1 MGATFVVN
9 WRGPEVEA
17 KVRYATRW
25 GMDSVMA
32 DCVTTSKSMVP
43 VKTAILQ
50 GSIRMRPAVDLGDR
64 IEGYWGSFAV
74 KYARWVEEGTGPHVI
89 LPRKMQALFWPGAD
103 HPVRMVYHPGTKPH
117 PYLVPSAQM
126 HYPSLALR
134 IGMKLRTPE

>member
-1 MGATFVVN
+1 MGATFVVH
-9 WRGPEVEA
+9 WRGDQVEA

-43 VKTAILQ
+43 RKTTKLQ
-50 GSIRMRPAVDLGDR
+50 GSIQMRPAEDQGSR
-64 IEGYWGSFAV
+64 IVGYWGSFAV

-89 LPRKMQALFWPGAD
+89 LPNWPGAD

-134 IGMKLRTPE
+134 IGMQLRTPA